1 MQKLWK
7 RQSCRIK
14 EIRDFHSKIRD
25 LGHDCDNLF
34 VTYRRFSYDTV
45 SYANKYDMELWNGDK
60 LSKIYLSMLIGRFG
74 TLESSDYNEIRIE
87 NAFSV
92 SMIFE
97 EIARL
102 DLENESLA
110 KINGFLIFRPYYIFE
125 YPLIQW
131 GWIKEAKVI

>member
-1 MQKLWK
+1 
-7 RQSCRIK
+7 
-14 EIRDFHSKIRD
+14 
-25 LGHDCDNLF
+25 
-34 VTYRRFSYDTV
+34 
-45 SYANKYDMELWNGDK
+45 
-60 LSKIYLSMLIGRFG
+60 MLIGRFE
-74 TLESSDYNEIRIE
+74 TLEYSDYNEIRIE

-125 YPLIQW
+125 YPLIQ
-131 GWIKEAKVI
+131 